1 MTRQNQF
8 DWPNNFRVSRLIPAV
23 EYINANRQR
32 YLLMQAVNKIVE
44 QYDAIICPNNWGNQ
58 SAITNLTG
66 HPAICFPIGY
76 NAQQLPRSI
85 TLIGKLYDEAS
96 IITVAKAYQNA
107 TQWNKEHPAL
117 FK

>member
-1 MTRQNQF
+1 
-8 DWPNNFRVSRLIPAV
+8 
-23 EYINANRQR
+23 
-32 YLLMQAVNKIVE
+32 MQAVNKIVE

-66 HPAICFPIGY
+66 HPVVCLPIGY
-76 NAQQLPRSI
+76 NNLQLPRSI
-85 TLIGKLYDEAS
+85 TIVGKLYDEAS
-96 IITVAKAYQNA
+96 ILSVAKAYQDA